1 MQLKANIIGIDPR
14 ITVAIPIVGISD
26 FLALMKS
33 RLEESNLSAD
43 VYLPKPFQKL
53 ISEKMANLDEK
64 FKTKH
69 ILMLN
74 AEKDELVK
82 AKFNQPLIEGLRK
95 KHLGKEN
102 YDWKYYLV
110 PGVGHAWCPEMVDL
124 SVDWA
129 YQWMV
134 KTSATTPIISKL

>member
-1 MQLKANIIGIDPR
+1 M
-14 ITVAIPIVGISD
+14 GISD

-33 RLEESNLSAD
+33 RLEESNLPAD

-53 ISEKMANLDEK
+53 ISEKMADFDEK

-74 AEKDELVK
+74 SEKDELVK
-82 AKFNQPLIEGLRK
+82 AKFNQPLVQGLRK

-102 YDWKYYLV
+102 YDWKYHLV
-110 PGVGHAWCPEMVDL
+110 PGVGHEWCPEMVEL
-124 SVDWA
+124 SVGWA
-129 YQWMV
+129 HQWMV
-134 KTSATTPIISKL
+134 KNTATSYTNSKL